1 MNWLPRFY
9 IIGTAVCEPDG
20 EFEGHTLQ
28 LFWLVWVFELTIA
41 RREREVRD
49 AR

>member
-1 MNWLPRFY
+1 MSWPPRLC
-9 IIGTAVCEPDG
+9 IIRTTVCEPDG

-28 LFWLVWVFELTIA
+28 VFWLDFVFELTIA
-41 RREREVRD
+41 RREREVPD